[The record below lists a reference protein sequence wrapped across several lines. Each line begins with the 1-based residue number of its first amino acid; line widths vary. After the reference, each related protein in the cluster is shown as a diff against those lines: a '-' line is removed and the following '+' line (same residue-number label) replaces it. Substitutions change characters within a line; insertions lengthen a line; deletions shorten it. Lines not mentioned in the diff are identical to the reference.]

1 MGPVSSVISSIAGP
15 VNIRD
20 AALHFVLF
28 GDFGG
33 DVMADRSFSGVFPI
47 LQMPFNE
54 AGQIVFED
62 LRSEVEYAIRGG
74 VHGVGI
80 AYGSEV
86 NKLDDHERDEA
97 LSAVVDQANGRIK
110 VVMNTGAPS
119 TVQTI
124 HYTRAAKVLGADAV
138 MIAPPA
144 IAGIPT
150 TLVSQHFVEI
160 AGSTNIPIYMQD
172 MNGASMSPTLLAD
185 LSKAHENLCYAKI
198 ETLPTPNRFT
208 ETGELAGSN
217 LSMFGGA
224 NGVFFIEEM
233 RRGAKGTMQGIALCD
248 IVRKTWDAFQAG
260 DQVAAESMW
269 NLYQPL
275 VKLYTLAEGQL
286 YWIAKEILRRRGVF
300 TQAYPRM
307 PAVKPDDGI
316 FRELDSLMERL
327 GVAPI

>member
-1 MGPVSSVISSIAGP
+1 
-15 VNIRD
+15 
-20 AALHFVLF
+20 
-28 GDFGG
+28 
-33 DVMADRSFSGVFPI
+33 
-47 LQMPFNE
+47 MPFNE
-54 AGQIVFED
+54 AGQIVYDD
-62 LRSEVEYAIRGG
+62 LRAEVEYAIRGG

-86 NKLDDHERDEA
+86 NKLDDHERDEV
-97 LSAVVDQANGRIK
+97 LSTVVDQANGRIK
-110 VVMNTGAPS
+110 VVMNTGASS
-119 TVQTI
+119 TVQAV
-124 HYTRAAKVLGADAV
+124 HYTRVAKVLGADAV

-144 IAGIPT
+144 IAGIPVP
-150 TLVSQHFVEI
+150 LVRQHFVDVAES
-160 AGSTNIPIYMQD
+160 AELPIFMQD
-172 MNGASMSPTLLAD
+172 MNGAAMAPALLAD
-185 LSKAHENLCYAKI
+185 LAQAHENLCYAKI

-208 ETGELAGSN
+208 ETAELTGDS

-224 NGVFFIEEM
+224 NGVFFIEEL

-248 IVRKTWDAFQAG
+248 IVRKTWDHFQAG
-260 DQVAAESMW
+260 DEIAAEQTW

-286 YWIAKEILRRRGVF
+286 YWVAKEILRRRGVF
-300 TQAYPRM
+300 TEAYPRL

>member
-1 MGPVSSVISSIAGP
+1 MP
-15 VNIRD
+15 
-20 AALHFVLF
+20 
-28 GDFGG
+28 
-33 DVMADRSFSGVFPI
+33 DRSFSGVFPI

-54 AGQIVFED
+54 AGEIIYED
-62 LRSEVEYAIRGG
+62 LRAEVEYAIRGG

-86 NKLDDHERDEA
+86 KKLDDHERDEV

-119 TVQTI
+119 TVQVI
-124 HYTRAAKVLGADAV
+124 HYTRVARVLGADAV

-144 IAGIPT
+144 VAGIPT
-150 TLVSQHFVEI
+150 PLVRQHFIDVAE
-160 AGSTNIPIYMQD
+160 AAELPIYMQD
-172 MNGASMSPTLLAD
+172 MNGAPMPPSLLAD
-185 LSKAHENLCYAKI
+185 LAQTNENLCYAKI

-208 ETGELAGSN
+208 ETSALAGDAI
-217 LSMFGGA
+217 SMFGGA

-248 IVRKTWDAFQAG
+248 IVRKTWDHFQAG
-260 DQVAAESMW
+260 DELAAESMW

-286 YWIAKEILRRRGVF
+286 YWVAKEILKRRGVF
-300 TQAYPRM
+300 SEAYPRL
-307 PAVKPDDGI
+307 PAVRPDEGI
-316 FRELDSLMERL
+316 YRELDSLIERL

>member
-1 MGPVSSVISSIAGP
+1 
-15 VNIRD
+15 
-20 AALHFVLF
+20 
-28 GDFGG
+28 
-33 DVMADRSFSGVFPI
+33 MADRTFSGVFPI

-54 AGQIVFED
+54 TGQLVFED
-62 LRSEVEYAIRGG
+62 LRAEVEYAILAGA
-74 VHGVGI
+74 HGVGI
-80 AYGSEV
+80 AFGSEV
-86 NKLDDHERDEA
+86 NKLDDHERDEV

-119 TVQTI
+119 TVQVI
-124 HYTRAAKVLGADAV
+124 HYTRVARVLGADAV
-138 MIAPPA
+138 MIAPPGVV
-144 IAGIPT
+144 GIPT
-150 TLVSQHFVEI
+150 SLIRQHFIEVAEN
-160 AGSTNIPIYMQD
+160 SDLPIYMQD
-172 MNGASMSPTLLAD
+172 MTGTAMPPALLAD
-185 LSKAHENLCYAKI
+185 LSQSHDNLCYAKI
-198 ETLPTPNRFT
+198 ESLPTPNRFT
-208 ETGELAGSN
+208 ETAQLAGDN

-260 DQVAAESMW
+260 DEIAAESMW

-286 YWIAKEILRRRGVF
+286 YWVAKEILRRRGVF
-300 TQAYPRM
+300 TQAYPRL